1 MVYLLITVLM
11 GLLVP
16 IQTAANSRL
25 RATVGEAYL
34 STLISFSVSTLSL
47 LTVALVAGIPVV
59 PTEEMLHT
67 APWWSW
73 LGGVIALM
81 TITSIIYLFRELG
94 QLQTMVIPL
103 FSQLIF
109 SLAIDHFGWF
119 GAQVIPMNA
128 NRLTGALLLVVG
140 IILIVVLPRLE
151 GQQVAGTAKGGKM
164 MLWQL
169 CAVVTGCL
177 MASIGAIYARLG
189 LLIGSPVQA
198 STVSFIIATT
208 VMLLFCLSSGKIKN
222 ISQAFDRRHPW
233 WMWLGGICG
242 AITVYGNAWLIP
254 KIGAGLF
261 IMLLLIG
268 QLSLSLLM
276 EQRGWLGAPQ
286 KKITPIQIIGILLM
300 LCGIGCIRL

>member
-34 STLISFSVSTLSL
+34 STLISFSVSTLFL
-47 LTVALVAGIPVV
+47 LTVALVAGISVF
-59 PTEEMLHT
+59 PTEEMLHA

-73 LGGVIALM
+73 LGGIIALL
-81 TITSIIYLFRELG
+81 TITSTIYMFRELG

-119 GAQVIPMNA
+119 GAQVIPMNT
-128 NRLTGALLLVVG
+128 NRLAGALLLVVG
-140 IILIVVLPRLE
+140 IILIVVLPRLK
-151 GQQVAGTAKGGKM
+151 GQQVAGTAKGGRM
-164 MLWQL
+164 MLWQI

-189 LLIGSPVQA
+189 SLIGSPVQA

-208 VMLLFCLSSGKIKN
+208 VMLLFCLFSRKIKN
-222 ISQAFDRRHPW
+222 ISLAFDRRHPW

>member
-1 MVYLLITVLM
+1 MAYLLITVLM

-34 STLISFSVSTLSL
+34 STLISFSVSTLFL
-47 LTVALVAGIPVV
+47 LTVALVAGISVF
-59 PTEEMLHT
+59 PTEEMLHA

-73 LGGVIALM
+73 LGGIIALL
-81 TITSIIYLFRELG
+81 TITSTIYMFRELG

-109 SLAIDHFGWF
+109 CLAIDHFGWF
-119 GAQVIPMNA
+119 GAQVIPMNT
-128 NRLTGALLLVVG
+128 NRLAGALLLVVG
-140 IILIVVLPRLE
+140 IILIVVLPRLK
-151 GQQVAGTAKGGKM
+151 GQQVAGTAKGGRM
-164 MLWQL
+164 MLWQI

-189 LLIGSPVQA
+189 SLIGSPVQA

-208 VMLLFCLSSGKIKN
+208 VMLLFCLFSGKIKN
-222 ISQAFDRRHPW
+222 ISLAFDRRHPW

-261 IMLLLIG
+261 TMLLLIG

-300 LCGIGCIRL
+300 VCGIGCIRL

>member
-1 MVYLLITVLM
+1 MAYLLITVLM

-34 STLISFSVSTLSL
+34 STLISFSVSTLFL
-47 LTVALVAGIPVV
+47 LTVALVAGISVF
-59 PTEEMLHT
+59 PTEEMLHA

-73 LGGVIALM
+73 LGGIIALL
-81 TITSIIYLFRELG
+81 TITSTIYMFRELG

-119 GAQVIPMNA
+119 GAQVIPMNT
-128 NRLTGALLLVVG
+128 NRLAGALLLVVG
-140 IILIVVLPRLE
+140 IILIVVLPRLK
-151 GQQVAGTAKGGKM
+151 GQQVAGTAKGGRM
-164 MLWQL
+164 MLWQI

-189 LLIGSPVQA
+189 SLIGSPVQA

-208 VMLLFCLSSGKIKN
+208 VMLLFCFFSGKVKN
-222 ISQAFDRRHPW
+222 ISKAFDRRHPW

>member
-47 LTVALVAGIPVV
+47 LTVALVAGISVV

-140 IILIVVLPRLE
+140 IILIVVLPRLK

-189 LLIGSPVQA
+189 SLIGSPVQA

-208 VMLLFCLSSGKIKN
+208 VMLLFCLFSGKVKN
-222 ISQAFDRRHPW
+222 ISKAFDLRHPW